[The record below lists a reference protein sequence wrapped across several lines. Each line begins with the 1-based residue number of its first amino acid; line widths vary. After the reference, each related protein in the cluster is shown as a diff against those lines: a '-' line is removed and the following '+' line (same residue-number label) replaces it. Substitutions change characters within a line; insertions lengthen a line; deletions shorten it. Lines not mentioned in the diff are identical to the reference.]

1 MEHRLIREVEEALG
15 WSGPE
20 PLGEQFARGRIAHP
34 DVLERLLTAN
44 RLLDMVMRRSLTNPQ
59 FRCFRGGE
67 ELHPRAYFSQ
77 DVNRRGQSIRM
88 VNMRR
93 LRHLL
98 AGGATLVLDQANVF
112 DPTMEVACRAMQ
124 WWSRERVQVNVYL
137 TTNDASG
144 FDLHWDDHDVLVI
157 QLAGEKEWEV
167 RGASRPVP
175 MFRDAARNDE
185 PSQETIWAGSMTAGD
200 VMHIPRDYWH
210 QATRNGRG
218 TGQSMHMTLGFEKRT
233 GVNWLAWL
241 ADWSREVEV
250 FRRDLD
256 RWSGCPTDQH
266 AQQQELAEAARTLID
281 SRGPTGFLA
290 AREQAAA
297 PGRHVPFLDI
307 FGPLQAVVCITEFSP
322 QIIEHDESVNV
333 LAGGKKLTFTAK
345 ALPALRL
352 LLSGHPVHLAHAA
365 TAVGAEVEELATIL
379 TDEELCAPLT
389 TELSS
394 GYTDLVTNAACWP
407 PPST

>member
-20 PLGEQFARGRIAHP
+20 PLGEQFARGSIAHP
-34 DVLERLLTAN
+34 DVLERLLTPN

-93 LRHLL
+93 LGHLL

-185 PSQETIWAGSMTAGD
+185 PSQESIWAGTMAAGD
-200 VMHIPRDYWH
+200 VMHIPRGYWH

-233 GVNWLAWL
+233 GVNWLTWL

-256 RWSGCPTDQH
+256 RWSRRPTDQH

-281 SRGPTGFLA
+281 SRGPAGFLE
-290 AREQAAA
+290 ARELAAA

-307 FGPLQAVVCITEFSP
+307 FGPLQAAVCITEFP
-322 QIIEHDESVNV
+322 PRITEHDKSVNV
-333 LAGGKKLTFTAK
+333 LAGGKELTFTAK

-352 LLSGHPVHLAHAA
+352 LLSGHPVHLAQAA

-389 TELSS
+389 PELSS
-394 GYTDLVTNAACWP
+394 GYTGLVTNAAC
-407 PPST
+407 